1 MYFGV
6 NVDIGWYR
14 IVRLGRIEPV
24 LSTGKVQTGG
34 SEPSDAIFANF
45 KAMKELIAAQR
56 SYFLEGHTLPLAT
69 RKKQLR
75 HLHDL
80 LLNHE
85 KYLADA
91 IYSDFRKSFYTTVE
105 NEISLPCGEINRSI
119 RNLRRWSGPGYVRT
133 NLVNFPARSRV
144 VPVPFGVALV
154 IAPWNYPYM
163 LSLVPAISALAAGN
177 TVILKPSEI
186 TSGAS
191 GALATLI
198 NENFPRELFHVVE
211 GGVEETTALLKEK
224 FDKLFFTGS
233 SRVGRIVMK
242 AAAAQLTPVTLEL
255 GGKNPVIVMPDC
267 NLKKTARRI
276 AWGKAHNNGSACVA
290 PDHVYIHSSVKD
302 QFIAELAK
310 SIRYVLGNDPVN
322 SKLTPRIINE
332 EEFDRITSLIDPG
345 KVVIGGKHDRGN
357 LFIEPTV
364 MDDVTQSDPVMKEEV
379 FGPVLP
385 LISYENLDDLIS
397 MLKTQPAPVALY
409 IFTKNTRLARKILR
423 EVPSGGGMVND
434 VVLQFIN
441 MNTPFGGMG
450 ESGMGRYHG
459 RTGFE
464 AFSHQKTILV
474 KPFWFDLFLKYP
486 PHREINLKIIRTVLG
501 RSIRNL
507 WR

>member
-1 MYFGV
+1 V
-6 NVDIGWYR
+6 
-14 IVRLGRIEPV
+14 RIEPV
-24 LSTGKVQTGG
+24 LKAGEVQTDG
-34 SEPSDAIFANF
+34 SEPSDTIIAIF

-56 SYFLEGHTLPLAT
+56 DYFLEGHTLPLAT
-69 RKKQLR
+69 RKKHLR

-91 IYSDFRKSFYTTVE
+91 IYSDFRKSFYTSVE

-119 RNLRRWSGPGYVRT
+119 RNLKKWSGPRYVRT

-144 VPVPFGVALV
+144 VPVPFGITLV

-177 TVILKPSEI
+177 TVILKPSEV
-186 TSGAS
+186 TSSAS
-191 GALATLI
+191 GALAALI
-198 NENFPRELFHVVE
+198 NDNFPRELFHVVE
-211 GGVEETTALLKEK
+211 GGVEETTAMLKEK
-224 FDKLFFTGS
+224 FDKIFFTGS

-242 AAAAQLTPVTLEL
+242 AAAAHLTPVTLEL

-267 NLKKTARRI
+267 NLKMTARRI

-290 PDHVYIHSSVKD
+290 PDHVYVHSSIKA
-302 QFIAELAK
+302 QFITELEK
-310 SIRYVLGNDPVN
+310 SIRFVLGDEPEN
-322 SKLTPRIINE
+322 SILTPRIINE
-332 EEFDRITSLIDPG
+332 KEFDRITSLIDPG

-364 MDDVTQSDPVMKEEV
+364 MDGVTQGDAVMKEEV

-385 LISYENLDDLIS
+385 LVTYEHLDDMVGL
-397 MLKTQPAPVALY
+397 LKTKPAPVALY
-409 IFTKNTRLARKILR
+409 IFSKNTRLARRILR

-459 RTGFE
+459 KAGFE
-464 AFSHQKTILV
+464 AFSHQKTMLV

-486 PHREINLKIIRTVLG
+486 PHRELNLKIIRMVMG
-501 RSIRNL
+501 RSVRNL